1 MAGGGVEIERRFLVP
16 IIPEG
21 LDDGEDIVQCYL
33 KPEGVHINDGSLMLD
48 DEMLVEGLSA
58 SEQRAVAVLLDSDE
72 QVVVRLRL
80 RGEQAWVTVKGRDLG
95 GIRPEYEWEVPPD
108 RILGTVESGGW
119 PSISKR
125 RHLLPAGDGL
135 MWEVDRFAG
144 DNAGLMIAEI
154 ELPTIGTEIELPDWL
169 GQEVTGDP
177 SWSNACLAL
186 EPRPQGS

>member
-1 MAGGGVEIERRFLVP
+1 MEIERRFLVP

-33 KPEGVHINDGSLMLD
+33 EPEGVHINDGSLMLD
-48 DEMLVEGLSA
+48 EEMLVEGLSA
-58 SEQRAVAVLLDSDE
+58 SEQRVVAVLLDSDE

-95 GIRPEYEWEVPPD
+95 GIRPEYEWEIPPD

-125 RHLLPAGDGL
+125 RYLLPAGDEL